1 MPALS
6 RMLGRECLSILL
18 FHRVQPVQDPLFP
31 NEVWADNF
39 RAKMS
44 LLRRFFKVLPM
55 ASAVELLAEGRLPPR
70 AVVITFDDGYADNH
84 DVALPILRALGL
96 PATFFIATGYLN
108 GGRMWNDSII
118 ETLRRF
124 AGDQLDLE
132 SIDLGRHDT
141 SSLDARRAA
150 IGTLLGRL
158 KYLPEGVRR
167 QTVEQVSE
175 LAGVSLPND
184 LMMNDGQVR
193 ALHREGMTIGAHTH
207 MHPILAS
214 EDGQRSQHEIE
225 GGKRTLEAIID
236 APVRFF
242 AYPNGKPRKDYERRH
257 VDQVRAAGF
266 AAAVSTAAGACVREA
281 DRFQLARATPWD
293 IAPGRFAARLLLSR
307 RQLPAALV

>member
-1 MPALS
+1 MPLLDRAGWRTDDFSRGDVDGGIIVPLAALRS
-6 RMLGRECLSILL
+6 
-18 FHRVQPVQDPLFP
+18 
-31 NEVWADNF
+31 
-39 RAKMS
+39 
-44 LLRRFFKVLPM
+44 
-55 ASAVELLAEGRLPPR
+55 
-70 AVVITFDDGYADNH
+70 T
-84 DVALPILRALGL
+84 
-96 PATFFIATGYLN
+96 
-108 GGRMWNDSII
+108 
-118 ETLRRF
+118 
-124 AGDQLDLE
+124 
-132 SIDLGRHDT
+132 
-141 SSLDARRAA
+141 LDARRAA

-214 EDGQRSQHEIE
+214 EDGQRSQDEIE